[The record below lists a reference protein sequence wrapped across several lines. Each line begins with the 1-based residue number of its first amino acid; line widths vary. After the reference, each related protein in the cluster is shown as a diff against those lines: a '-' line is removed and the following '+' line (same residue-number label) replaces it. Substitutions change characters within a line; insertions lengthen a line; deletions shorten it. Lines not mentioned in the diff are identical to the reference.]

1 LNFAPIE
8 DWLELPADSVLE
20 VWEGLVI
27 TLQLLCGSVLL
38 AFALAL
44 PLALAATSG
53 KAWPVRLARGYSAAF
68 RGTPLLV
75 QLFILYYGVSQFEAV
90 RQSPAW
96 WLLEDA
102 FYCGLLALS
111 LNLAAYMAEDLRAGI
126 LAVPV
131 GEREAALAMGMS
143 PFQCYRWIVLPAAW
157 RIATPALGNEVIA
170 QLKATALVS
179 TITVLDLTGVA
190 RRLSNASYTTDAL
203 VIAGVV
209 YAAITLVVVLAVRR
223 IERRFGPAGRR

>member
-1 LNFAPIE
+1 MKLEALE
-8 DWLELPADSVLE
+8 SWLGLPADSALE

-27 TLQLLCGSVLL
+27 TVQLLAGSVVL
-38 AFALAL
+38 ALAL
-44 PLALAATSG
+44 AVPLALAATSRRPG
-53 KAWPVRLARGYSAAF
+53 LARLSRGYSAAF

-75 QLFILYYGVSQFEAV
+75 QLFLLYYGVSQFEAV
-90 RQSPAW
+90 RNSALW

-126 LAVPV
+126 LAVPT
-131 GEREAALAMGMS
+131 GQKEAALALGMS
-143 PFQCYRWIVLPAAW
+143 VHQVKRCIVLPTAW

-190 RRLSNASYTTDAL
+190 RRLSTAAYTTDAL
-203 VIAGVV
+203 VMAGVV
-209 YAAITLVVVLAVRR
+209 YGAITLLIVLAVRL
-223 IERRFGPAGRR
+223 IERRYGPAARH